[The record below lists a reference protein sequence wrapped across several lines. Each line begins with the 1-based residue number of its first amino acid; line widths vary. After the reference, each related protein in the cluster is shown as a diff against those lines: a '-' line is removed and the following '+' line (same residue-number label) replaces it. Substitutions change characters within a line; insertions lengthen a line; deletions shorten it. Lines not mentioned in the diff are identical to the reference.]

1 MYGERI
7 KADDKEIFDE
17 VVDAI
22 LSVLGDDAQK
32 IILYGSDARGDNTPE
47 SDVDIAVITK
57 TQHDWRD
64 RDNLLYVIVPLD
76 LKHDTLFSV
85 KTIEQKHFNDWVDD
99 LPFYHNIDGEG
110 ITLWT
115 NKNIVSTL

>member
-32 IILYGSDARGDNTPE
+32 IILYGSVARGDNTPE

-64 RDNLLYVIVPLD
+64 RDNLLDVIVPLD

>member
-32 IILYGSDARGDNTPE
+32 IILYGSVARGDNTPE

-115 NKNIVSTL
+115 NKNIYSTL

>member
-32 IILYGSDARGDNTPE
+32 IILYGSVARGDNTPE